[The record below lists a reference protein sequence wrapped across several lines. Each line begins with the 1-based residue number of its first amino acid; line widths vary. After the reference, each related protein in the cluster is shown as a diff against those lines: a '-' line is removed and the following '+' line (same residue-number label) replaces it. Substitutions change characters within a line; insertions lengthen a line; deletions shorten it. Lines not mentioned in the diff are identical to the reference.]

1 MPKKVKLTFKYQLPP
16 ALRGKDDIPKSQI
29 KKYPLVPITL
39 YSPSGSVEI
48 EGLVDSGAD
57 TLHIPK
63 GIAEMLGLEL
73 GGSTESYGAGGSYKS
88 YVAKVGLKIGRG
100 KGGRVYDFGY
110 VEACTP
116 SVDTDTPVLLGR
128 DPVFKEYDIT
138 FEEKKE
144 KIKMKPN
151 D

>member
-1 MPKKVKLTFKYQLPP
+1 MPKKVKLTFKYLLPP
-16 ALRGKDDIPKSQI
+16 ALRGRDDIQESEFR
-29 KKYPLVPITL
+29 KYPLVPITL
-39 YSPSGSVEI
+39 YSPSGSVDI

-73 GGSTESYGAGGSYKS
+73 GESTKSYGAGGSYKTS
-88 YVAKVGLKIGRG
+88 VTKVGLKLGRG
-100 KGGRVYDFGY
+100 KGRRVYDFGY

-116 SVDTDTPVLLGR
+116 SIDTDTPVLLGR

-138 FEEKKE
+138 FAEKKE
-144 KIKMKPN
+144 KIIMKLN